1 MPTGDRPDTP
11 QRLTWRLDAL
21 DQWRKELDARV
32 AVLESNVS
40 NIVFDDKLAQ
50 ALAKKLHERSTYSF
64 ALWQKIGAGL
74 ASLVIVAGELKTL
87 LGL

>member
-1 MPTGDRPDTP
+1 MPAGDRPDTP

-21 DQWRKELDARV
+21 DQWRKDVDGRV
-32 AVLESNVS
+32 AVLESKVGD
-40 NIVFDDKLAQ
+40 IVFDDELAQ
-50 ALAKKLHERSTYSF
+50 ALADKLDERSTYSF